1 MDTEKIKNTLWMV
14 HTKKADFDGIAAKFG
29 IDKVTARIL
38 RNRDIVGDEAIDRFL
53 NGDLSHL
60 HDPFLMKDMDRAVE
74 IILSKCD
81 EGAKIRVVGDY
92 DIDGVCSVSIL
103 CMALMELGADVD
115 YDIPDR
121 RKDGYGINKRIV
133 DAAEEDGVDTII
145 TCDNGISARETVK
158 YAKDKGMTVIVTDHH
173 EIPYELIDDCKEAA
187 VSDSG
192 YDTVSAIGFNETEAS
207 CENGDKNSFENSDKK
222 RKYILPEADAVVDH
236 KREDCDYP
244 YKELCGAGIAFK
256 LACALGVSEE
266 LQRELLKFA
275 AFATVGDVV
284 ELHDENRTIVK
295 YGLQAINAD
304 ENGLAP
310 DTHYRDINDGLAGLI
325 EKTKLSGK
333 KINSYHIGFVLG
345 PCVNAAGRLASA
357 KTAAELFLGEGDPD
371 TLSAALKA
379 YNDERRKMTE
389 DMTALAE
396 KKVREGEMSGNVLV
410 IYLPECHEA
419 VAGIV
424 AGRIKESFYKPTFV
438 ITDSDDPGEVKG
450 SGRSIEGYHMYDEL
464 VKCKDLLNKFGGHE
478 MAAGFSIKKEN
489 LEAFR
494 KTLNANETLTEDEL
508 TKNIWIDVPMPLA
521 YAHMGLV
528 EEMER
533 LEPFGTG
540 NPKPVF
546 ADKDLSVTVKRV
558 FGEAGKVVK
567 LTLKNPAGKQFSAV
581 MFKSA
586 ESNPEPDEGDVISI
600 LYYPSV
606 NEFNGNKSLQFVIQD
621 FF

>member
-1 MDTEKIKNTLWMV
+1 MEVKKSLWMV
-14 HTKKADFDGIAAKFG
+14 QTKKADFDGIAAKFG

-173 EIPYELIDDCKEAA
+173 EIPYEIVGE
-187 VSDSG
+187 
-192 YDTVSAIGFNETEAS
+192 E
-207 CENGDKNSFENSDKK
+207 
-222 RKYILPEADAVVDH
+222 RKYLLPEADAVVDH
-236 KREDCDYP
+236 KRADCDYP

-284 ELHDENRTIVK
+284 ELHDENRIIVK
-295 YGLQAINAD
+295 YGLEAINED

-310 DTHYRDINDGLAGLI
+310 DTDYRDINDGLAGLI
-325 EKTKLSGK
+325 EKTKLTGK

-396 KKVREGEMSGNVLV
+396 KKVREGETSGNVLV

-424 AGRIKESFYKPTFV
+424 AGRIKESFYKPTFI

-478 MAAGFSIKKEN
+478 MAAGFSLKKEN

-494 KTLNANETLTEDEL
+494 KNLNANETLTEDEL
-508 TKNIWIDVPMPLA
+508 TKKIWIDVPMPLA

-546 ADKDLSVTVKRV
+546 ADKDLSVTEKRV

-586 ESNPEPDEGDVISI
+586 ESNPEPDEGDVISV